1 VTVSRARVIAATVLF
16 VALALGFGASVLR
29 ALQADALV
37 SSSTLT
43 VVDGTVFILHGSD
56 QRLARE
62 GDVIAAGDTL
72 RAGTAATAEITYFD
86 GSSVRIEANAEIVIR
101 SLPTANGSVGY
112 TLGRAWHVVTNL
124 MGGGSRYEV
133 RTPSSTASVRG

>member
-1 VTVSRARVIAATVLF
+1 MAMSRSRAIAAVVLS
-16 VALALGFGASVLR
+16 VALALGLGSTVVL
-29 ALQADALV
+29 APQADALV

-72 RAGTAATAEITYFD
+72 RAGTAAAAEITYFD
-86 GSSVRIEANAEIVIR
+86 GSSLRIEANADIVMQ
-101 SLPTANGSVGY
+101 SLPTANGSVGC

-124 MGGGSRYEV
+124 IGGGSRYEV
-133 RTPSSTASVRG
+133 RTRSSTASVRG